1 MGSRLW
7 IWGGLARLHSAVK
20 ELPKLGSFKPQ
31 VSLFFLLL
39 SPGALIWVVLIV
51 GEICWNE
58 LCLPH
63 RDIRAAEGQGQ

>member
-39 SPGALIWVVLIV
+39 IPRGSDLGR
-51 GEICWNE
+51 
-58 LCLPH
+58 PH
-63 RDIRAAEGQGQ
+63 SGRNLLE